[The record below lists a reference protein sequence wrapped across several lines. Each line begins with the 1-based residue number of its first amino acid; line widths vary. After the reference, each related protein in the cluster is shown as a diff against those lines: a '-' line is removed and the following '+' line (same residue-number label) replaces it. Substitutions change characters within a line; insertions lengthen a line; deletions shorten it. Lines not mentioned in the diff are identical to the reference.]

1 MKDILLIYNP
11 KAGDTTFRFSLD
23 RFIEIFSDK
32 NWEIRVFRC
41 SDIGSAAAY
50 LSETDLSSTQAIF
63 AAGGSGTIN
72 EIVGAMIRR
81 GIQLPLGIIP
91 AGTQNE
97 VARRLGFGNDLE
109 QNLKALSKMETLKV
123 SVASCMD
130 RFFVD
135 EISAGTVAAL
145 THTSPEMKN
154 TFGTLANYMMSVTA
168 IKKLRK
174 MKLQVEAGEKRYTGK
189 FQYFAVI
196 NTDLRKD
203 PRKNT
208 GLFTLVASKKA
219 SYGVENKY
227 LLDESE
233 ENGIINNKALRIVGS
248 EFSIIPGEEEGA
260 IITQVDGDLG
270 PSLPLN
276 IHVLHEALEVV
287 YDAEGLERRLNKKTR
302 GKKIEEANDEIK
314 EEILS
319 DPSDA
324 SEEDPITETDSEKE
338 E

>member
-23 RFIEIFSDK
+23 RFIEIFSAK

-41 SDIGSAAAY
+41 SNVGSAAAY

-72 EIVGAMIRR
+72 EIVGAMILR
-81 GIQLPLGIIP
+81 GVKLPLGIIP

-97 VARRLGFGNDLE
+97 VARKLGFSNDLE
-109 QNLKALSKMETLKV
+109 QNLKALSKMETIKV
-123 SVASCMD
+123 NVASCMD

-174 MKLQVEAGEKRYTGK
+174 MKLQIESGEKRYTGK

-203 PRKNT
+203 PRKNS
-208 GLFTLVASKKA
+208 GMFTLIASKKA

-227 LLDESE
+227 LYDEAE
-233 ENGIINNKALRIVGS
+233 ENGVINNKALRIVGS
-248 EFSIIPGEEEGA
+248 EFSVIPGEEEGH
-260 IITQVDGDLG
+260 IVTQVDGDLG
-270 PSLPLN
+270 PSLPLE
-276 IHVLHEALEVV
+276 IKVLHEALEVV
-287 YDAEGLERRLNKKTR
+287 YDAEGLEKRLARKNR

-319 DPSDA
+319 ESD
-324 SEEDPITETDSEKE
+324 DSEDESIETESETKQ
-338 E
+338 